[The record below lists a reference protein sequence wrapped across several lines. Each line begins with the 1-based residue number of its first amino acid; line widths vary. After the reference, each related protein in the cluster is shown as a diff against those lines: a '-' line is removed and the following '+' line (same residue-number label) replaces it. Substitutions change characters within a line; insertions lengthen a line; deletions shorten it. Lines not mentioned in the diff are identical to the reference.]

1 MAAITIITPCRQA
14 PGGIHNQHVVLQML
28 LFGSSDYTM
37 SITNKIVVHCRSRAA
52 SSSVAVYVD
61 QCNMATVKLNL
72 QKLSGD
78 KKLWVTC

>member
-1 MAAITIITPCRQA
+1 MAAITIITTCRQA
-14 PGGIHNQHVVLQML
+14 PGGTHNQHVVLQML
-28 LFGSSDYTM
+28 LLVFRQHNV
-37 SITNKIVVHCRSRAA
+37 NKIVVHCRSRAA

-78 KKLWVTC
+78 KKLLVTC

>member
-1 MAAITIITPCRQA
+1 MAAITIITPCRQP
-14 PGGIHNQHVVLQML
+14 PGGIHNQHVALQML
-28 LFGSSDYTM
+28 LFGSSDYNV
-37 SITNKIVVHCRSRAA
+37 NKIVVHCRSRAA